1 MAEVSPTGLLK
12 APDAGARMDAASSAE
27 AAAYALGVLAVQ
39 WGMQWV
45 KGGLVFRAMGNP
57 LPAGVERTPF
67 DPFPHEVNVWGH
79 ARELITHE
87 FRVIETPNTE
97 TLYSTALLDVA
108 EGPVIVV
115 HPDFGDRYYR
125 TSIWEG
131 HGDTHTIGERTYGS
145 HPPPLAIVP
154 LGWSGELPEGVERI
168 EIRSRYVNVG
178 PHIAVYGADD
188 LPNVYELQKGLRLHD
203 LAGFAAGA
211 EIAPGQPLRPARR
224 PGTGTPPELMFFE
237 ELCEMLKDLTV
248 REDELAF
255 ARQLERIGITLDAG
269 FQFETL
275 DEPTVNGLKRA
286 VLDGQSILQ
295 HRAQALAPPQP
306 GGTWLS
312 GYGWTSVEDW
322 LLRGAVGWGY
332 VWADA
337 DKEILFPMARQ
348 DANGDKLDGSRRYTL
363 RFPAGEH
370 PPARYWRI
378 SMYDDEGFF
387 TDNPIHRY
395 GIGNMAEQLDLH
407 ADGSLTIAIQ
417 HDSPGQETNWLPCP
431 EGEFFMVLR
440 MYQPEQ
446 RMYDGNYT
454 VPPVT
459 PVT

>member
-1 MAEVSPTGLLK
+1 
-12 APDAGARMDAASSAE
+12 
-27 AAAYALGVLAVQ
+27 
-39 WGMQWV
+39 
-45 KGGLVFRAMGNP
+45 
-57 LPAGVERTPF
+57 
-67 DPFPHEVNVWGH
+67 
-79 ARELITHE
+79 
-87 FRVIETPNTE
+87 
-97 TLYSTALLDVA
+97 
-108 EGPVIVV
+108 
-115 HPDFGDRYYR
+115 
-125 TSIWEG
+125 
-131 HGDTHTIGERTYGS
+131 
-145 HPPPLAIVP
+145 
-154 LGWSGELPEGVERI
+154 
-168 EIRSRYVNVG
+168 
-178 PHIAVYGADD
+178 
-188 LPNVYELQKGLRLHD
+188 
-203 LAGFAAGA
+203 
-211 EIAPGQPLRPARR
+211 
-224 PGTGTPPELMFFE
+224 MFFE

-248 REDELAF
+248 RDDELAF

-395 GIGNMAEQLDLH
+395 GIGNMAEHLDLD
-407 ADGSLTIAIQ
+407 ADGTLTITIQ